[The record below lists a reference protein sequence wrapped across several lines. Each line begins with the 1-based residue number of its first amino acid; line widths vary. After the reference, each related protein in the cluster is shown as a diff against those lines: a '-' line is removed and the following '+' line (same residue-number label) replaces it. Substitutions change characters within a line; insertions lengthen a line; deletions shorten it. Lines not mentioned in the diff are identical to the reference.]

1 MIHQKIRTLR
11 QAKGLTLK
19 ELADRTQTT
28 AGYISQLERG
38 LVDPSLSTLR
48 KIAAVLGTPLFAL
61 MDNRETQSAVV
72 RSEKRQKMTF
82 PDSSIIHELLTPAA
96 IGGQKPSD
104 LLLFTSR
111 LSSGSWSN
119 EERISHNAEEWIYV
133 TDGQIEIVA
142 GEHTYSLQCGDC
154 IYLKEN
160 IPHNIYNPGP
170 APAVCISAM
179 TPSVFVSTVCP

>member
-1 MIHQKIRTLR
+1 MIPQKIRTLR

-19 ELADRTQTT
+19 ELADKTQTT

-48 KIAAVLGTPLFAL
+48 KIAAVLDTPLFAL
-61 MDNRETQSAVV
+61 MDTRETQSAVV
-72 RSEKRQKMTF
+72 HSEKRQKMTF
-82 PDSSIIHELLTPAA
+82 SDSQIVHELLTPAA

-111 LSSGSWSN
+111 LSKGSWSN

-133 TDGQIEIVA
+133 MEGQIEIIA
-142 GEHTYSLQCGDC
+142 GENSYSLRSGDC

-170 APAVCISAM
+170 KPAVCISAM
-179 TPSVFVSTVCP
+179 TPSVFVSTVHP